1 VKKLTLSISIFA
13 IAILFAIL
21 LKAAPPRTADFIA
34 KFDSAGNPAANSVMF
49 DNGTNVGIGTTGPNT
64 PLTVWTPS
72 TTAVQ
77 EGIRINN
84 PVGFAGNGNG
94 SSLVFSQD
102 RSPSENNINA
112 TIQGVQEGA
121 NTSERA
127 YLGFSTRSNSNVL
140 EKMRIA
146 AEGNVGIGTTN
157 PTQKLEVAGTIRST
171 AAGPGQP
178 PSSGGFMF
186 PDGTTQTTA
195 TLRGP
200 QGPQGPVG
208 PPVKSVSICTSQGP
222 VANPGSCS
230 CAGREISRLTN
241 QFSCTATSDTGTCTG
256 SGTSDA
262 NNHIVFAGSCCVCA
276 AQ

>member
-1 VKKLTLSISIFA
+1 VKKRTLSISIFA

-72 TTAVQ
+72 ATAVQ

-102 RSPSENNINA
+102 RSPSDNNINA

-200 QGPQGPVG
+200 QGAQGLVG
-208 PPVKSVSICTSQGP
+208 PPGPPGPPTHTSSVCVGGGSPQQC
-222 VANPGSCS
+222 SCS
-230 CAGREISRLTN
+230 NRTVSFV
-241 QFSCTATSDTGTCTG
+241 FSPCTVTSDTGTCSATS
-256 SGTSDA
+256 SGIPG
-262 NNHIVFAGSCCVCA
+262 NVQHGSCCVCA
-276 AQ
+276 P